1 MSWTWSIELLSHVN
15 MSPVVLLASAF
26 LLAAF
31 FAYVYLQKRQE
42 YLLVWAAGWLLISLH
57 SVSNFAHPSA
67 STAKWFDIL
76 NEWLLA
82 LAALAFY
89 ASARLYAR
97 LSLQVRWLIVAV
109 AAAAVWALAFA
120 QHWIG
125 APLGLGVTLLF
136 FLIARTFWEEGRK
149 QESRADILLSIV
161 FVAWGMLRVATV
173 FQERLGPLAKTDLIP
188 LVLLPELFS
197 GVLMLMAVYEEER
210 RRVERNMVALTNLNL
225 ATSSF
230 VGGEIQKMLA
240 QALDRVLNVVRIPAG
255 ALCLHYGE
263 ADGPTSI
270 VVTGLGDSFCSTIQ
284 ENDLDKYIVKLVARL
299 GGIVVLRDLWRDSLW
314 EALDKEESF
323 RHLRQLLLGQ
333 ELRTVVGISLQAK
346 ERVFGVL
353 LLGTPDNRSFTPAE
367 RRLLLALGHQIGVAV
382 ENSYL
387 IQQTSRRSEELHILN
402 EIGRALSSTLEPDI
416 LFERIYSEMR
426 RLLDVN
432 SFFIA
437 FLDRSPEQVRFE
449 LEVIDGERQPKR
461 TRPIGNH
468 LVEYLGHT
476 RQPLLIR
483 DHFEEETKRL
493 GFEPTQEAGSIC
505 AVPLILYDR
514 AIGVMAVHSPQER
527 AFDEGHVELLRVLAS
542 EAGIAIENA
551 RLFAEEQK
559 KSRQLTLLNNI
570 SGHAITTLNPEEM
583 LAKIAAEIENGLTY
597 DHIGIAILDYST
609 KELVIQAEA
618 GHRRDAV
625 GRRLLLGEGLV
636 GQVARSGQM
645 AIVREVNT
653 TTPRTVLPESVS
665 SIALPVSYGEQLL
678 GVLYV
683 ESSEKCEFNEQE
695 VLLMRTLAD
704 LFAGALHNALTFQKA
719 QEQAITDG
727 LTGVKTHR
735 FLMEALSS
743 EWKRSTRANR
753 PFSLV
758 LMDLDRFKFVN
769 DFYGHLEGDVVLQ
782 RVGHI
787 LEQNCRRSDVV
798 ARYGGDEFVI
808 LMPETSVEQARQLAS
823 KLRGWVASDPLLR
836 DKNITASFGIAGFPV
851 HGSTPQELIQVA
863 DSSMYL
869 SKHQGGNSVS
879 SAEQGDPNDTKR
891 WKKDVLE
898 AYLGVTLKRL
908 FSTGPEA
915 FEEIYRRL
923 EQFTRSLTEQ
933 GGGGSADGLPPA
945 VVETVTSLALAI
957 DAKDHYTQGHSQ
969 KVSAYA
975 VMIAQ
980 ALEMDQSEVEEIR
993 LAGLLHDIGKVGI
1006 PEPILNKSGPL
1017 DASEWETMKTHA
1029 ELGAKILEPL
1039 EAMNRIRLMV
1049 RHHHEFYDGTGYP
1062 DRLEGEQIP
1071 HGARLIAI
1079 ADAYDTITSARTY
1092 KKARTPED
1100 AFGELERCAANQF
1113 DPEIVR
1119 VFIRTMRRAPRPT
1132 VEASVGVAHQDDI
1145 SSN

>member
-1 MSWTWSIELLSHVN
+1 
-15 MSPVVLLASAF
+15 MSPVVLLAGAF
-26 LLAAF
+26 LLATF

-42 YLLVWAAGWLLISLH
+42 YLLVWSAGWLLISLH
-57 SVSNFAHPSA
+57 FISFVAGPPPSA
-67 STAKWFDIL
+67 AKWFDVL

-82 LAALAFY
+82 VAALAFY
-89 ASARLYAR
+89 SSARLYAR
-97 LSLQVRWLIVAV
+97 LALQARWVILAV
-109 AAAAVWALAFA
+109 ATAAVWALAYA
-120 QHWIG
+120 NNWIR
-125 APLGLGVTLLF
+125 APLGLGVALVF
-136 FLIARTFWEEGRK
+136 FFVAQTFWEEGRK
-149 QESRADILLSIV
+149 QESRADLLLAIT
-161 FVAWGMLRVATV
+161 FVAWGMLRLATV
-173 FQERLGPLAKTDLIP
+173 FHERLGPLAKTDLIP

-263 ADGPTSI
+263 ADGPTSV
-270 VVTGLGDSFCSTIQ
+270 VVTGLGDSFCATIQ
-284 ENDLDKYIVKLVARL
+284 ENDLDKYVVNLVARL

-314 EALDKEESF
+314 EALEKEESF
-323 RHLRQLLLGQ
+323 RQVRKMLLGQ

-437 FLDRSPEQVRFE
+437 FYDRKTETVRFE
-449 LEVIDGERQPKR
+449 IEVVNGERQPKR
-461 TRPIGNH
+461 SRPSGNH
-468 LVEYLGHT
+468 MVEHLVQT
-476 RQPLLIR
+476 RQPLLVR
-483 DHFEEETKRL
+483 ERFEEETKRM
-493 GFEPTQEAGSIC
+493 GFQPIQKAGSIC

-514 AIGVMAVHSPQER
+514 AFGVMAVYSSQER

-542 EAGIAIENA
+542 EAAIAIENA
-551 RLFAEEQK
+551 RLFVEEQK

-570 SGHAITTLNPEEM
+570 SSHAITTLNPEEM
-583 LAKIAAEIENGLTY
+583 LSKIAAEIENGLIY

-609 KELVIQAEA
+609 KELVIQAES
-618 GHRRDAV
+618 GSRRDAV
-625 GRRLLLGEGLV
+625 GRRVLLGEGLV

-645 AIVREVNT
+645 AMVNEVSS
-653 TTPRTVLPESVS
+653 TTPRTVLSSSVS
-665 SIALPVSYGEQLL
+665 AIALPVSYAEQLL

-683 ESSEKCEFNEQE
+683 ESSEKCDFNEQE
-695 VLLMRTLAD
+695 ILLLRTLAD

-808 LMPETSVEQARQLAS
+808 LMPETTVEQARQLAT

-933 GGGGSADGLPPA
+933 GGGAAGDGLPPA

-980 ALEMDQSEVEEIR
+980 ALGMSGPEVEEIR

-1006 PEPILNKSGPL
+1006 PETILNKSGPL
-1017 DASEWETMKTHA
+1017 DASEWETMKTHTD
-1029 ELGAKILEPL
+1029 LGAKILEPL
-1039 EAMNRIRLMV
+1039 EAMNHIRLMV

-1062 DRLEGEQIP
+1062 ERLEGEQIP
-1071 HGARLIAI
+1071 HGARVIAI
-1079 ADAYDTITSARTY
+1079 ADAYDTITSERTY

-1113 DPEIVR
+1113 DPELVR
-1119 VFIRTMRRAPRPT
+1119 IFIETMRRAPRPT
-1132 VEASVGVAHQDDI
+1132 VEASVGMPDP
-1145 SSN
+1145 SSKPSR

>member
-1 MSWTWSIELLSHVN
+1 LLSHVN
-15 MSPVVLLASAF
+15 MNPAVLLASAF

-31 FAYVYLQKRQE
+31 FTYVYRQKRQE
-42 YLLVWAAGWLLISLH
+42 YLLVWSLAWLLIAIQ
-57 SVSNFAHPSA
+57 F
-67 STAKWFDIL
+67 L
-76 NEWLLA
+76 NIVIPWRGKSPQWLDTLDEWLLA
-82 LAALAFY
+82 CAALAFY
-89 ASARLYAR
+89 AAARLYSR
-97 LSLQVRWLIVAV
+97 LSFQIRGLI
-109 AAAAVWALAFA
+109 AAAAVAAIWALAYSRG
-120 QHWIG
+120 WIP
-125 APLGLGVTLLF
+125 AHLGLGVGLI
-136 FLIARTFWEEGRK
+136 FLVVARTFWEEGRK
-149 QESRADILLSIV
+149 QESRADLLLALT
-161 FVAWGMLRVATV
+161 FVAWGFLRLLTV
-173 FQERLGPLAKTDLIP
+173 FQERIPAFAGTSLLP
-188 LVLLPELFS
+188 LVALPELS
-197 GVLMLMAVYEEER
+197 AGVLMVMAVYEEER
-210 RRVERNMVALTNLNL
+210 RRVERNMLALSNLNL
-225 ATSSF
+225 ATSGF

-255 ALCLHYGE
+255 ALCLRYAE
-263 ADGPTSI
+263 ADGPTS
-270 VVTGLGDSFCSTIQ
+270 VVATGLSDAFCSAVQ
-284 ENDLDKYIVKLVARL
+284 DQDVDEHIVNLVARL
-299 GGIVVLRDLWRDSLW
+299 GGLVVLRNLGSDSDY
-314 EALDKEESF
+314 EALEKEDSF
-323 RHLRQLLLGQ
+323 RQMRRLLLSQ
-333 ELRTVVGISLQAK
+333 DLRTVVGISLQAK

-353 LLGTPDNRSFTPAE
+353 LLGTPDNRNFTPAE
-367 RRLLLALGHQIGVAV
+367 LRLLLALGHQIGMAI

-402 EIGRALSSTLEPDI
+402 EIGRALSSTLEPDV
-416 LFERIYSEMR
+416 LFDRIYSEMR

-437 FLDRSPEQVRFE
+437 FLDPKNDEVRFE
-449 LEVIDGERQPKR
+449 LEVVDGERRPKR
-461 TRPIGNH
+461 ARPIGNH
-468 LVEYLGHT
+468 LVEHLVRT
-476 RQPLLIR
+476 KQPLLIR
-483 DHFEEETKRL
+483 DHFDEETRRL
-493 GFEPTQEAGSIC
+493 GFEPAQHAGSIC

-514 AIGVMAVHSPQER
+514 AIGVMAVHSQQEQ

-570 SGHAITTLNPEEM
+570 SRHAITTLNPEEM
-583 LAKIAAEIENGLTY
+583 LSKIAAEIEKGLTY
-597 DHIGIAILDYST
+597 DHIGIAILDYSA

-618 GHRRDAV
+618 GTRRDAV
-625 GRRLLLGEGLV
+625 GRRILLGEGLV
-636 GQVARSGQM
+636 GQVARSGQTA
-645 AIVREVNT
+645 AIREVNGS
-653 TTPRTVLPESVS
+653 TPKPVLAGSVS
-665 SIALPVSYGEQLL
+665 AIALPITYAENLL

-683 ESSEKCEFNEQE
+683 ESSEPAEFSEQE
-695 VLLMRTLAD
+695 ILLLRTLAD
-704 LFAGALHNALTFQKA
+704 LFAVAQHNAMAFQKA

-753 PFSLV
+753 PFALV

-808 LMPETSVEQARQLAS
+808 LMPETTVEQARQLAT

-879 SAEQGDPNDTKR
+879 SAEQGDPDDAKR

-915 FEEIYRRL
+915 FEEIHRRL
-923 EQFTRSLTEQ
+923 EQFTRSLTDQSPSSSVE
-933 GGGGSADGLPPA
+933 DLPPA

-957 DAKDHYTQGHSQ
+957 DAKDHFTQGHSQ

-975 VMIAQ
+975 VIIAQ
-980 ALEMDQSEVEEIR
+980 ALSLNPADVEEIR
-993 LAGLLHDIGKVGI
+993 LAALLHDIGKVGI
-1006 PEPILNKSGPL
+1006 PEPILNKTGPL
-1017 DASEWETMKTHA
+1017 DASEWETMKMHTD
-1029 ELGAKILEPL
+1029 LGARLLEPL
-1039 EAMNRIRLMV
+1039 EAMQRIRLMV
-1049 RHHHEFYDGTGYP
+1049 RHHHEFFDGSGYP
-1062 DRLEGEQIP
+1062 DHLDGERIP
-1071 HGARLIAI
+1071 YGARVIAI
-1079 ADAYDTITSARTY
+1079 ADAYDTITSERTY

-1100 AFGELERCAANQF
+1100 AFSELERCATNQF

-1119 VFIRTMRRAPRPT
+1119 TFIETMRRHPRPAIET
-1132 VEASVGVAHQDDI
+1132 IVSVPGLTEEPAD
-1145 SSN
+1145 